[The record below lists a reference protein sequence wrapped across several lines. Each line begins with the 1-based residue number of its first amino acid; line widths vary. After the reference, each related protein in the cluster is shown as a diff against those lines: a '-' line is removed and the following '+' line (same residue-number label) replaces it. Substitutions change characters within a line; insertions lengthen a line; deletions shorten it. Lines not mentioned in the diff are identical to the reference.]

1 MSVKTS
7 SSAKASKGKILSY
20 LGLGLACI
28 GILILLVLPTMVPPY
43 YSYLLATIFTTA
55 LLATS
60 LNLVLGYGGL
70 LHLHHGVF
78 YGIGAYTVAI
88 IMTKTSWPFALA
100 VILGPLMAAVIAFVI
115 GWFCVRLRGL
125 YFGMLTLALGQLVWA
140 IVYRWNALT
149 NGDNGIHAI
158 PVPDFLTSINSVY
171 YTTLLV
177 LLVSLVILNMIT
189 KSPFGLTLLATRDN
203 PVRSESLGINVKRH
217 RLIAF
222 VIAGFFAGLA
232 GVLFVLIERSV
243 APSLLYWD
251 KSAEVLIM
259 CLMGGLTV
267 FLGPTLGAAI
277 LVLLSMIVGL
287 YTEYW
292 LLVLGILLLVLVLFL
307 PQGILGYLVDKT
319 KGRSHQ
325 RGESSNAS
333 N

>member
-1 MSVKTS
+1 MSENNSPLVKTTQ
-7 SSAKASKGKILSY
+7 SKIPNL
-20 LGLGLACI
+20 LGFGLAMI
-28 GILILLVLPTMVPPY
+28 GIIILLFIPTMVPPY

-78 YGIGAYTVAI
+78 YGIGAYTVAVV
-88 IMTKTSWPFALA
+88 MTKTTWPFAVA
-100 VILGPLMAAVIAFVI
+100 VILGPILAAVAALVI

-149 NGDNGIHAI
+149 NGDNGIHAV

-177 LLVSLVILNMIT
+177 LLLSLVILYLIT

-203 PVRSESLGINVKRH
+203 PVRSESIGINVKQH

-222 VIAGFFAGLA
+222 VIAGFFAGVA

-243 APSLLYWD
+243 APSLLFWS
-251 KSAEVLIM
+251 KSAEILIM

-277 LVLLSMIVGL
+277 LVLISMIVGL

-292 LLVLGILLLVLVLFL
+292 LLVLGFLLLILVLFL
-307 PQGILGYLVDKT
+307 PQGILGFVADKIQ
-319 KGRSHQ
+319 GQRQ
-325 RGESSNAS
+325 RGESSDAPN
-333 N
+333 

>member
-1 MSVKTS
+1 MSTNNLKS
-7 SSAKASKGKILSY
+7 M
-20 LGLGLACI
+20 GLAVV
-28 GILILLVLPTMVPPY
+28 GILILLMIPSILTQY
-43 YSYLLATIFTTA
+43 YVYLLATVFTTA

-78 YGIGAYTVAI
+78 FGVGAYTVAI
-88 IMTKTSWPFALA
+88 VMTKTTWPFAVAVLLA
-100 VILGPLMAAVIAFVI
+100 PLIAALIAFVI

-158 PVPDFLTSINSVY
+158 PVPEFLISVNSVY
-171 YTTLLV
+171 YTTLIV
-177 LLVSLVILNMIT
+177 LIVSLVILYLIT

-203 PVRSESLGINVKRH
+203 PVRSESVGINVKRH
-217 RLIAF
+217 RLTAF
-222 VIAGFFAGLA
+222 VIAGFFAGIA
-232 GVLFVLIERSV
+232 GVLFVLVERSV
-243 APSLLYWD
+243 APSLLFWN
-251 KSAEVLIM
+251 KSAEILIM

-267 FLGPTLGAAI
+267 FMGPALGAGI

-292 LLVLGILLLVLVLFL
+292 LLVLGLLLLILVLFL
-307 PQGILGYLVDKT
+307 PQGILGYLMESYGKR
-319 KGRSHQ
+319 RSM
-325 RGESSNAS
+325 RGEN
-333 N
+333 

>member
-1 MSVKTS
+1 MSANNMKSVKHPKRNLNMYWGVGFTL
-7 SSAKASKGKILSY
+7 A
-20 LGLGLACI
+20 GL
-28 GILILLVLPTMVPPY
+28 LILLAAPALLSKY
-43 YSYLLATIFTTA
+43 YVYLLATIFTTA

-88 IMTKTSWPFALA
+88 VMTKTTWPFGLA
-100 VILGPLMAAVIAFVI
+100 VILAPLTAALIALVI

-158 PVPDFLTSINSVY
+158 PVPEFLTSINSVY
-171 YTTLLV
+171 Y
-177 LLVSLVILNMIT
+177 VSLAVLVISLLILYLIT

-203 PVRSESLGINVKRH
+203 PVRSESIGINVKRH
-217 RLIAF
+217 RLTAF
-222 VIAGFFAGLA
+222 VIAGFFAGIA
-232 GVLFVLIERSV
+232 GVLFVLVERSV
-243 APSLLYWD
+243 APSLLFWSD
-251 KSAEVLIM
+251 SAEVLIM

-267 FLGPTLGAAI
+267 FMGPTLGAGI

-292 LLVLGILLLVLVLFL
+292 LLVLGLLLLILVLFL
-307 PQGILGYLVDKT
+307 PQGILGYLMEVYN
-319 KGRSHQ
+319 KGRDM
-325 RGESSNAS
+325 RGEN
-333 N
+333 

>member
-1 MSVKTS
+1 MSVNNMNLVKP
-7 SSAKASKGKILSY
+7 SKGNFGLY
-20 LGLGLACI
+20 LGFGFEAAGL
-28 GILILLVLPTMVPPY
+28 LILFIAPTLLSQY
-43 YSYLLATIFTTA
+43 YVYLLATVFTTA

-88 IMTKTSWPFALA
+88 VMTKTTWPFGVA
-100 VILGPLMAAVIAFVI
+100 VILAPLMSALIALVI

-171 YTTLLV
+171 YT
-177 LLVSLVILNMIT
+177 SLVVLVISLLILYLIT

-203 PVRSESLGINVKRH
+203 PVRSESIGINVKRH

-222 VIAGFFAGLA
+222 VIAGFFAGIA
-232 GVLFVLIERSV
+232 GVLFVLVERSV
-243 APSLLYWD
+243 APSLLFWSD
-251 KSAEVLIM
+251 SAEVLIM

-267 FLGPTLGAAI
+267 FMGPTLGAGI

-292 LLVLGILLLVLVLFL
+292 LLVLGLLLLILVLFL
-307 PQGILGYLVDKT
+307 PQGILGYLMEIYNKRRDM
-319 KGRSHQ
+319 
-325 RGESSNAS
+325 RGEN
-333 N
+333 

>member
-1 MSVKTS
+1 MSTNNLKS
-7 SSAKASKGKILSY
+7 IKSPKKLSTY
-20 LGLGLACI
+20 LGWAFAVAGV
-28 GILILLVLPTMVPPY
+28 LILLVVPTILTQY
-43 YSYLLATIFTTA
+43 YVYLLATVFTTA
-55 LLATS
+55 LLASS

-78 YGIGAYTVAI
+78 FGVGAYTVAI
-88 IMTKTSWPFALA
+88 VMTKTSWPFAVAILLA
-100 VILGPLMAAVIAFVI
+100 PMVAALIALVI

-158 PVPDFLTSINSVY
+158 PVPESLSSINSVY

-177 LLVSLVILNMIT
+177 LIISLIILYMIT
-189 KSPFGLTLLATRDN
+189 KSPFGITLLATRDN
-203 PVRSESLGINVKRH
+203 PVRSESIGINVKSH

-222 VIAGFFAGLA
+222 VIAGFFAGIA
-232 GVLFVLIERSV
+232 GVLFVLVERSV
-243 APSLLYWD
+243 APSLLFWN
-251 KSAEVLIM
+251 KSAEILIM

-267 FLGPTLGAAI
+267 FMGPTLGAGI

-292 LLVLGILLLVLVLFL
+292 LLVLGLLLLILVLFL
-307 PQGILGYLVDKT
+307 PQGILGYLMESYDKR
-319 KGRSHQ
+319 RSM
-325 RGESSNAS
+325 RGEN
-333 N
+333 

>member
-1 MSVKTS
+1 MLANTRP
-7 SSAKASKGKILSY
+7 SKLIQSRLLNY
-20 LGLGLACI
+20 LGFGLACI
-28 GILILLVLPTMVPPY
+28 GIIILLIVPTIIRPY

-88 IMTKTSWPFALA
+88 VLTKTSWPFALA
-100 VILGPLMAAVIAFVI
+100 VVLGPIISALVAFVI

-149 NGDNGIHAI
+149 NGDNGIHAV
-158 PVPDFLTSINSVY
+158 PVPEFLTSVNSVY
-171 YTTLLV
+171 YTSLLV
-177 LLVSLVILNMIT
+177 LIISLFILYKIT

-243 APSLLYWD
+243 APSLLFWS

-259 CLMGGLTV
+259 CLMGGLTL

-307 PQGILGYLVDKT
+307 PQGILGFLVDKA
-319 KGRSHQ
+319 KGRSL
-325 RGESSNAS
+325 RGDRSNAP

>member
-1 MSVKTS
+1 MLANTRP
-7 SSAKASKGKILSY
+7 SKLIQSRLLNY
-20 LGLGLACI
+20 LGFGLACI
-28 GILILLVLPTMVPPY
+28 GIIILLIVPTIIRPY

-88 IMTKTSWPFALA
+88 VLTKTSWPFALA
-100 VILGPLMAAVIAFVI
+100 VVLGPIISALVAFVI

-149 NGDNGIHAI
+149 NGDNGIHAV
-158 PVPDFLTSINSVY
+158 PVPEFLTSVNSVY
-171 YTTLLV
+171 YTSLLV
-177 LLVSLVILNMIT
+177 LIISLFILYKIT

-243 APSLLYWD
+243 APSLLFWS

-259 CLMGGLTV
+259 CLMGGLTL

-307 PQGILGYLVDKT
+307 PQGILGFLVDKA
-319 KGRSHQ
+319 KGRSR
-325 RGESSNAS
+325 RGDRSNAP

>member
-1 MSVKTS
+1 MSANSFISFKKTQ
-7 SSAKASKGKILSY
+7 KKFKTYLS
-20 LGLGLACI
+20 LSLALI
-28 GILILLVLPTMVPPY
+28 GILLLLAIPTLIPPY
-43 YSYLLATIFTTA
+43 YVYFIATIFTTA

-88 IMTKTSWPFALA
+88 IMTKTTWPFAVAVVLA
-100 VILGPLMAAVIAFVI
+100 PLIAALVALVI

-158 PVPDFLTSINSVY
+158 PVPEFLTSVNSVY
-171 YTTLLV
+171 YTTLIV
-177 LLVSLVILNMIT
+177 LFVSLIILYGIT

-217 RLIAF
+217 RLTAF
-222 VIAGFFAGLA
+222 VIAGFFAGIA
-232 GVLFVLIERSV
+232 GVLFVLVERSV
-243 APSLLYWD
+243 APSLLFWN

-259 CLMGGLTV
+259 CVMGGLTV
-267 FLGPTLGAAI
+267 FMGPTLGAAL

-292 LLVLGILLLVLVLFL
+292 LLVLGVLLLILVLFL
-307 PQGILGYLVDKT
+307 PQGILGYLMECRKE
-319 KGRSHQ
+319 RSQ
-325 RGESSNAS
+325 RGEIPNAAD
-333 N
+333 

>member
-1 MSVKTS
+1 MSVNNMNLVKP
-7 SSAKASKGKILSY
+7 SKGNFGLY
-20 LGLGLACI
+20 LGFGFEAAGL
-28 GILILLVLPTMVPPY
+28 LILFIAPTLLSQY
-43 YSYLLATIFTTA
+43 YVYLLATVFTTA

-88 IMTKTSWPFALA
+88 VMTKTTWPFGVA
-100 VILGPLMAAVIAFVI
+100 VILAPLMSALIALVI

-171 YTTLLV
+171 YT
-177 LLVSLVILNMIT
+177 SLVVLVISLLILYLIT

-203 PVRSESLGINVKRH
+203 PVRSESIGINVKRH

-222 VIAGFFAGLA
+222 VIAGFFAGIA
-232 GVLFVLIERSV
+232 GVLFVLVERSV
-243 APSLLYWD
+243 APSLLFWSD
-251 KSAEVLIM
+251 SAEVLIM

-267 FLGPTLGAAI
+267 FMGPTLGAGI

-292 LLVLGILLLVLVLFL
+292 LLVLGLLLLILVLFL
-307 PQGILGYLVDKT
+307 PQGILGYLMEIY
-319 KGRSHQ
+319 RF
-325 RGESSNAS
+325 
-333 N
+333 

>member
-1 MSVKTS
+1 MSANSLISLKNSQKKSGTY
-7 SSAKASKGKILSY
+7 LS
-20 LGLGLACI
+20 LGLAVI
-28 GILILLVLPTMVPPY
+28 GILLLLAIPTIIPPY
-43 YSYLLATIFTTA
+43 YVYFIATIFTTA

-88 IMTKTSWPFALA
+88 VMTKTTWPFAVAVVLA
-100 VILGPLMAAVIAFVI
+100 PLLAALVALVI

-158 PVPDFLTSINSVY
+158 PVPEFLTSVNSVY
-171 YTTLLV
+171 YTTLIV
-177 LLVSLVILNMIT
+177 LIVSLIILYRII

-217 RLIAF
+217 RLTAF
-222 VIAGFFAGLA
+222 VLAGFFAGIA
-232 GVLFVLIERSV
+232 GVLFVLVERSV
-243 APSLLYWD
+243 APSLLFWN
-251 KSAEVLIM
+251 KSAEILIM

-267 FLGPTLGAAI
+267 FMGPTLGAAI

-292 LLVLGILLLVLVLFL
+292 LLVLGVLLLILVLFL
-307 PQGILGYLVDKT
+307 PQGILGYLME
-319 KGRSHQ
+319 RRRERNQ
-325 RGESSNAS
+325 RGEISNVAD
-333 N
+333 

>member
-1 MSVKTS
+1 MSTN
-7 SSAKASKGKILSY
+7 KAY
-20 LGLGLACI
+20 LVLGLAI
-28 GILILLVLPTMVPPY
+28 SGILILLAVPTIISQY
-43 YSYLLATIFTTA
+43 YVYLLATVFTTA

-78 YGIGAYTVAI
+78 FGVGAYTVAI
-88 IMTKTSWPFALA
+88 VMTKTSWPFAVAVVLA
-100 VILGPLMAAVIAFVI
+100 PLVAALIAFVI

-158 PVPDFLTSINSVY
+158 PVPEFLTSVNSVY
-171 YTTLLV
+171 YTTLMV
-177 LLVSLVILNMIT
+177 LIVSLVILYLIT

-203 PVRSESLGINVKRH
+203 PVRSESVGINVKRH
-217 RLIAF
+217 RLTAF
-222 VIAGFFAGLA
+222 VIAGFFAGIA
-232 GVLFVLIERSV
+232 GVLFVLVERSV
-243 APSLLYWD
+243 APSLLFWN
-251 KSAEVLIM
+251 KSAEILIM

-267 FLGPTLGAAI
+267 FMGPALGAGI

-292 LLVLGILLLVLVLFL
+292 LLVLGLLLLILVLFL
-307 PQGILGYLVDKT
+307 PQGILGYLM
-319 KGRSHQ
+319 
-325 RGESSNAS
+325 ESYGKAYERK
-333 N
+333 

>member
-1 MSVKTS
+1 MSVNIDPS
-7 SSAKASKGKILSY
+7 SRTTNRKIHNL
-20 LGLGLACI
+20 LGLGLALI
-28 GILILLVLPTMVPPY
+28 GILILLIVPTLIPPY

-88 IMTKTSWPFALA
+88 ILTKTSWPFALA
-100 VILGPLMAAVIAFVI
+100 VILGPILSAALAFVI

-158 PVPDFLTSINSVY
+158 PVPDFLTSISSVY

-177 LLVSLVILNMIT
+177 LLVSLLILSKIT
-189 KSPFGLTLLATRDN
+189 KSPFGLTLLAARDN
-203 PVRSESLGINVKRH
+203 PVRSESLGINVKQH

-222 VIAGFFAGLA
+222 VIAGFFAGVA
-232 GVLFVLIERSV
+232 GVLFVLLERSV
-243 APSLLYWD
+243 APSLLFWN
-251 KSAEVLIM
+251 KSAEILIM

-292 LLVLGILLLVLVLFL
+292 LLVLGLLLLILVLFL
-307 PQGILGYLVDKT
+307 PQGILGYISEKI
-319 KGRSHQ
+319 KGRRQ
-325 RGESSNAS
+325 RGGGLDAS

>member
-1 MSVKTS
+1 MSANS
-7 SSAKASKGKILSY
+7 SSSLKIPQKKLRTY
-20 LGLGLACI
+20 LELGSTI
-28 GILILLVLPTMVPPY
+28 TGILLLLAIPTIIPQY
-43 YSYLLATIFTTA
+43 YVYLLATVFTTA

-88 IMTKTSWPFALA
+88 VMTKTSWPFAVA
-100 VILGPLMAAVIAFVI
+100 VVLGPLVAALIALVI

-158 PVPDFLTSINSVY
+158 PVPEFLFSVNSVY

-177 LLVSLVILNMIT
+177 LIVSLIILYMIT

-203 PVRSESLGINVKRH
+203 PMRSESLGIHVKRH
-217 RLIAF
+217 RLTAF
-222 VIAGFFAGLA
+222 VIAGFFAGVA
-232 GVLFVLIERSV
+232 GVLFILVERSV
-243 APSLLYWD
+243 APSLLFWN
-251 KSAEVLIM
+251 KSAEILIM

-267 FLGPTLGAAI
+267 FMGPTLGAVI
-277 LVLLSMIVGL
+277 LVILSMIVGL

-292 LLVLGILLLVLVLFL
+292 LLVLGILLLILVLFL
-307 PQGILGYLVDKT
+307 PQGILGYLMEHRNK
-319 KGRSHQ
+319 KHRSM
-325 RGESSNAS
+325 RGEN
-333 N
+333 

>member
-1 MSVKTS
+1 MSANS
-7 SSAKASKGKILSY
+7 SSPLKIPQEKFRTY
-20 LGLGLACI
+20 LGLGLAVI
-28 GILILLVLPTMVPPY
+28 GILILLAIPTIISQY
-43 YSYLLATIFTTA
+43 YVYLLATVFTTA

-78 YGIGAYTVAI
+78 YGVGAYTVAI
-88 IMTKTSWPFALA
+88 VMTKTSWPFAVA
-100 VILGPLMAAVIAFVI
+100 VVLGPLVAALIALVI

-158 PVPDFLTSINSVY
+158 PVPEFLYSINSVY

-177 LLVSLVILNMIT
+177 LCVSLVILYMIS

-203 PVRSESLGINVKRH
+203 PMRSESLGIHVRRH
-217 RLIAF
+217 RLTAF
-222 VIAGFFAGLA
+222 VIAGFFAGVA
-232 GVLFVLIERSV
+232 GVLFILVERSV
-243 APSLLYWD
+243 APSLLFWN
-251 KSAEVLIM
+251 KSAEILIM

-267 FLGPTLGAAI
+267 FMGPTLGAVI
-277 LVLLSMIVGL
+277 LVVLSMIVGL

-292 LLVLGILLLVLVLFL
+292 LLVLGVLLLILVLFL
-307 PQGILGYLVDKT
+307 PQGILGYFLESRNK
-319 KGRSHQ
+319 KRQSM
-325 RGESSNAS
+325 RGEN
-333 N
+333 

>member
-1 MSVKTS
+1 MSANS
-7 SSAKASKGKILSY
+7 SSSLKIPQKKLRTY
-20 LGLGLACI
+20 LELGSTI
-28 GILILLVLPTMVPPY
+28 TGILLLLAIPTIIPQY
-43 YSYLLATIFTTA
+43 YVYLLATVFTTA

-88 IMTKTSWPFALA
+88 VMTKTSWPFAVA
-100 VILGPLMAAVIAFVI
+100 VVLGPLVAALIALVI

-158 PVPDFLTSINSVY
+158 PVPEFLFSVNSVY

-177 LLVSLVILNMIT
+177 LIVSLIILYMIT

-203 PVRSESLGINVKRH
+203 PMRSESLGIHVKRH
-217 RLIAF
+217 RLTAF
-222 VIAGFFAGLA
+222 VIAGFFAGVA
-232 GVLFVLIERSV
+232 GVLFILVERSV
-243 APSLLYWD
+243 APSLLFWN
-251 KSAEVLIM
+251 KSAEILIM

-267 FLGPTLGAAI
+267 FMGPTLGAVI
-277 LVLLSMIVGL
+277 LVILSMIVGL

-292 LLVLGILLLVLVLFL
+292 LLVLGILLLILVLFL
-307 PQGILGYLVDKT
+307 PQGILGYLMERRNRKHRSM
-319 KGRSHQ
+319 KG
-325 RGESSNAS
+325 EN
-333 N
+333 